1 MSEIAISLKNVSKC
15 FNRYA
20 HPVDRLKEILLPGRT
35 YAQEF
40 WALRDINLEVLKGHT
55 VGIIGRNG
63 SGKSTLLQ
71 IIAGT
76 LTPTS
81 GSIEVHGRI
90 GALLELGS
98 GFNPEFTGRENVF
111 LNGAILGLSR
121 QEMEQRFD
129 NIAAF
134 ADIGDF
140 IDQPVQT
147 YSSGMVVRLAFGV
160 SVNIEPDI
168 LIIDEALAVGDEA
181 FQRKCFARLK
191 SIQERGGTILFV
203 SHSAPS
209 VIGLCSSAV
218 LVDRGEHLL
227 TSTPKEVVAKYQKL
241 IYAPDDEL
249 EKIREQIRKPLIKET
264 NLEEITSN
272 EINYLNVNLR
282 KAIDEFH
289 ETYIPNFIP
298 KSTIS
303 YGSCGALIEAP
314 HITTL
319 EERRVNYLIRRKEYV
334 YTYSV
339 KFLEEAYG
347 VRFGM
352 VIKTIEG
359 LELGGAASHTKDNP
373 IEYIEKG
380 KEFQVKFRFRCLL
393 QPGTYFLNAGV
404 LGMLN
409 DSYVFIHRLVDAA
422 MFKVHAEETD
432 TYRSGFVDF
441 YIKSEFA
448 TVNSVDVGEKK

>member
-1 MSEIAISLKNVSKC
+1 MSEIVISLKNVSKC
-15 FNRYA
+15 YKRYNR
-20 HPVDRLKEILLPGRT
+20 PLDRLKELLLPGKSR
-35 YAQEF
+35 AEEF
-40 WALRDINLEVLKGHT
+40 WALRDINLEVKRGETL
-55 VGIIGRNG
+55 GIIGQNG

-76 LTPTS
+76 LTPTT
-81 GSIEVHGRI
+81 GNIQVKGRI
-90 GALLELGS
+90 SALLELGS
-98 GFNPEFTGRENVF
+98 GFNPEFTGRQNVF
-111 LNGAILGLSR
+111 FNGRILGLS
-121 QEMEQRFD
+121 QEEIEAKFD
-129 NIAAF
+129 EIAAF
-134 ADIGDF
+134 AEIGDF
-140 IDQPVQT
+140 IEQPIKT
-147 YSSGMVVRLAFGV
+147 YSSGMFVRLAFAV
-160 SVNIEPDI
+160 AISVEPDI
-168 LIIDEALAVGDEA
+168 FIVDEALAVGDEA
-181 FQRKCFARLK
+181 FQRKCFARLQA
-191 SIQERGGTILFV
+191 IQERGGTILFV

-209 VIGLCSSAV
+209 VIGLCSLAV

-241 IYAPDDEL
+241 IYAPDDQL
-249 EKIREQIRKPLIKET
+249 EKIRDEIRKPLIRET
-264 NLEEITSN
+264 NLEEVTST
-272 EINYLNVNLR
+272 EINYLNGNLR

-289 ETYIPNFIP
+289 ETYNPNLSP

-303 YGSCGALIEAP
+303 YGSYGALIETP
-314 HITTL
+314 YITTL

-380 KEFQVKFRFRCLL
+380 KEFQVKFKFRCLL

-404 LGMLN
+404 LGMLDN
-409 DSYVFIHRLVDAA
+409 SQVFIHRLVDAA
-422 MFKVHAEETD
+422 MFKVHPEETD

-441 YIKSEFA
+441 YIKSQL
-448 TVNSVDVGEKK
+448 TIVNFVEIGEKK